1 MSQTIFYSWQS
12 DLPNKTNRSF
22 IQTALEKAIEEIAG
36 NTDLENADRSEK
48 GDCLELD
55 KDTKGVT
62 GSPPIVETIFRK
74 IEKAT
79 IFVPDL
85 TFVASSD
92 KRQIPN
98 PNVLIEYGYALK
110 VLGHSRIIPIMNE
123 AYGEV
128 NDRSL
133 PFDMKHLRWPRTY
146 DLPDNAD
153 SDKKKTEMTNLVK
166 YLVKEIRQILDV
178 EAKSPSANSVKG
190 YALAQEILNGENRN
204 YSWSQNLKST
214 RQEAQNHLIDLTS
227 SINPQAWSINTRE
240 ILEQALSIVSDW
252 ISIVMAG
259 IESCEVPFN
268 QQISI
273 LGELLLIDGWPEY
286 GDTKFISIPFSIAH
300 AYQAVFGALCIHSNQ
315 IDLAFQLSQ
324 TQFAEFGERGEK
336 SLIQNFSIF
345 CCPKTLGENMEKSW
359 EFVKALSDDSWPWL
373 LEIFGNK
380 NEYISS
386 LCAYHMAMD
395 VFELIQQ
402 LKSGKSSHSLVSLC
416 FVNESDEILKK
427 AKYLFDKNR
436 EGIAEI
442 AELQGVSVTKIQ
454 QAWPSWSGRAKDFNR
469 MLSILEYP
477 HPYKNLFV
485 AS

>member
-22 IQTALEKAIEEIAG
+22 IQEALEKAIREIARDTG
-36 NTDLENADRSEK
+36 LEDADRPETETQ
-48 GDCLELD
+48 LELD

-62 GSPPIVETIFRK
+62 GSPPIVETILGK

-85 TFVASSD
+85 TFVCSSD
-92 KRQIPN
+92 KRYTPN

-123 AYGEV
+123 AYGKV
-128 NDRSL
+128 NEHSL

-153 SDKKKTEMTNLVK
+153 PDKKKTEMINLVK
-166 YLVKEIRQILDV
+166 YLVKEIRQILDI
-178 EAKSPSANSVKG
+178 EAQSSSPDSLKG
-190 YALAQEILNGENRN
+190 YALAQEILSGDNRS
-204 YSWSQNLKST
+204 YLWSQNLKIT
-214 RQEAQNHLIDLTS
+214 RQQSQSRLTDLVS
-227 SINPQAWSINTRE
+227 SINAQVMNINSSE
-240 ILEQALSIVSDW
+240 ILEQALLIVSDW
-252 ISIVMAG
+252 ISFVMAG
-259 IESCEVPFN
+259 IESCEDPFN

-273 LGELLLIDGWPEY
+273 LGNLLVIDGWPKS
-286 GDTKFISIPFSIAH
+286 GNTRFISIPFSIAH

-324 TQFAEFGERGEK
+324 TQFEDFGASGERP
-336 SLIQNFSIF
+336 LIQNFSIF
-345 CCPKTLGENMEKSW
+345 GSPKTLGENMEKSW
-359 EFVKALSDDSWPWL
+359 EFAKALSDNSWPWL

-386 LCAYHMAMD
+386 LCAYYMTMD
-395 VFELIQQ
+395 IFELIQQ
-402 LKSGKSSHSLVSLC
+402 IKLGKSSFSLVPLC
-416 FVNESDEILKK
+416 FVKESDEILEK
-427 AKYLFDKNR
+427 AKYLFHKNR

-442 AELQGVSVTKIQ
+442 AKLQGVSMTKIQ
-454 QAWPSWSGRAKDFNR
+454 QEWPKWSGRAKDFNR
-469 MLSILEYP
+469 MLSIPEYP
-477 HPYKNLFV
+477 HPYRNLFV
-485 AS
+485 AN